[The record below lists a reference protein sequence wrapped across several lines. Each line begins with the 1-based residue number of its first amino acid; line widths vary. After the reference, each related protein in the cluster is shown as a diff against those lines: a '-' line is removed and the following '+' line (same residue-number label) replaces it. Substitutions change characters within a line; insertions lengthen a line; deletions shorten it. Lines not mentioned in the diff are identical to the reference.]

1 MACTSCV
8 NKQGQCDVCL
18 LVDADESFKLVTYC
32 KVCNANICLD
42 CNKNWLKRSKAYFLK
57 KIKSFNSK

>member
-1 MACTSCV
+1 MACTSCG

-18 LVDADESFKLVTYC
+18 LVDGDTSFKLVTYC
-32 KVCNANICLD
+32 IICNANICLV
-42 CNKNWLKRSKAYFLK
+42 CKSNWLKRSKAYFLK